1 MDEKGE
7 YLTEEKIYQKT
18 WFIIACLIVFFPV
31 GIFLMWKYHK
41 FSKVIR
47 VIVSIVVIFIFGCLL
62 FGDDDSDVDYSR
74 PLGDYDT
81 DITYYDLARNPDDY
95 EDHLLVME
103 GTVVQTMESDED
115 DVELRVAVDGD
126 DDQIVYLK
134 IDREIINTRIL
145 EDYNIKFYGISTG
158 LITYESTEGADIT
171 IPSVTVEKF
180 EIY

>member
-1 MDEKGE
+1 MDGKEECIK
-7 YLTEEKIYQKT
+7 EEKIYQKT
-18 WFIIACLIVFFPV
+18 WFIVICLIIIFPV

-41 FSKVIR
+41 FNKVIR
-47 VIVSIVVIFIFGCLL
+47 VIVSIAILFIFACIVS
-62 FGDDDSDVDYSR
+62 GDDSNVDYSR
-74 PLGDYDT
+74 PLGDYDA

-115 DVELRVAVDGD
+115 VVELRVAVDD
-126 DDQIVYLK
+126 DYDNIVYLT

-145 EDYNIKFYGISTG
+145 EDDNIKFYGISTG
-158 LITYESTEGADIT
+158 LITYESTEGTDIT

>member
-1 MDEKGE
+1 MDGKEECIK
-7 YLTEEKIYQKT
+7 EEKIYQKT
-18 WFIIACLIVFFPV
+18 WFIVICLIVIFPV

-41 FSKVIR
+41 FNKVIR
-47 VIVSIVVIFIFGCLL
+47 VIVSIAILFIFVCIVS
-62 FGDDDSDVDYSR
+62 GDDSNVDYSR

-103 GTVVQTMESDED
+103 GTVVQTMENDED
-115 DVELRVAVDGD
+115 VVELRVAVDD
-126 DDQIVYLK
+126 DYDEIVYLK

-145 EDYNIKFYGISTG
+145 EDDTIKFYGISTG
-158 LITYESTEGADIT
+158 LITYESTEGTDIT

>member
-1 MDEKGE
+1 M
-7 YLTEEKIYQKT
+7 
-18 WFIIACLIVFFPV
+18 
-31 GIFLMWKYHK
+31 
-41 FSKVIR
+41 IR

-145 EDYNIKFYGISTG
+145 EDDNIKFYGISTG

>member
-1 MDEKGE
+1 M
-7 YLTEEKIYQKT
+7 
-18 WFIIACLIVFFPV
+18 
-31 GIFLMWKYHK
+31 
-41 FSKVIR
+41 
-47 VIVSIVVIFIFGCLL
+47 
-62 FGDDDSDVDYSR
+62 DYSR

-95 EDHLLVME
+95 KDHLLVME
-103 GTVVQTMESDED
+103 GTVVQTVESDED
-115 DVELRVAVDGD
+115 DVELRVAGDGD
-126 DDQIVYLK
+126 YDQIVYLT

-145 EDYNIKFYGISTG
+145 EDDNIKFYGISTG

>member
-1 MDEKGE
+1 M
-7 YLTEEKIYQKT
+7 I
-18 WFIIACLIVFFPV
+18 
-31 GIFLMWKYHK
+31 
-41 FSKVIR
+41 
-47 VIVSIVVIFIFGCLL
+47 
-62 FGDDDSDVDYSR
+62 SDVDYSR

-145 EDYNIKFYGISTG
+145 EDDNIKFYGISTG

>member
-1 MDEKGE
+1 
-7 YLTEEKIYQKT
+7 
-18 WFIIACLIVFFPV
+18 
-31 GIFLMWKYHK
+31 MWKYHK

-145 EDYNIKFYGISTG
+145 EDDNIKFYGISTG

-180 EIY
+180 VIY

>member
-7 YLTEEKIYQKT
+7 CIKKEKIYQKT
-18 WFIIACLIVFFPV
+18 WFIVVCLIIVFPI

-47 VIVSIVVIFIFGCLL
+47 IIVSIVIIFIFGCLI
-62 FGDDDSDVDYSR
+62 FGDDSDVDYSR
-74 PLGDYDT
+74 PLGDYDA

-103 GTVVQTMESDED
+103 GTVVQTIESDED
-115 DVELRVAVDGD
+115 VVELRVAVDD
-126 DDQIVYLK
+126 DYDDIVYLK
-134 IDREIINTRIL
+134 INREIINTRIL
-145 EDYNIKFYGISTG
+145 EDDNIKFYGISKG
-158 LITYESTEGADIT
+158 LITYESTEGTDIT

>member
-1 MDEKGE
+1 M
-7 YLTEEKIYQKT
+7 
-18 WFIIACLIVFFPV
+18 
-31 GIFLMWKYHK
+31 
-41 FSKVIR
+41 
-47 VIVSIVVIFIFGCLL
+47 L

-145 EDYNIKFYGISTG
+145 EDDNIKFYGISTG
-158 LITYESTEGADIT
+158 LITYESTGGTDIT

>member
-1 MDEKGE
+1 MES
-7 YLTEEKIYQKT
+7 I
-18 WFIIACLIVFFPV
+18 WRI
-31 GIFLMWKYHK
+31 IFLMWKYHK

-62 FGDDDSDVDYSR
+62 FGDDDSDLDYSR

-145 EDYNIKFYGISTG
+145 EDDNIKFYGISTG

>member
-1 MDEKGE
+1 
-7 YLTEEKIYQKT
+7 
-18 WFIIACLIVFFPV
+18 
-31 GIFLMWKYHK
+31 MWKYHK

-47 VIVSIVVIFIFGCLL
+47 VIVSIVIIFIFGCLL

-95 EDHLLVME
+95 KDHLLVME
-103 GTVVQTMESDED
+103 GTVVQTVESDED

-126 DDQIVYLK
+126 YDQIVYLT

-145 EDYNIKFYGISTG
+145 EDDNIKFYGISTG

>member
-1 MDEKGE
+1 MDGKEECIK
-7 YLTEEKIYQKT
+7 EEKIYQKT
-18 WFIIACLIVFFPV
+18 WFIVICLIIIFPV
-31 GIFLMWKYHK
+31 GIFLMWKYRK
-41 FSKVIR
+41 FNKVIR
-47 VIVSIVVIFIFGCLL
+47 VIVSIAILFIFACIIS
-62 FGDDDSDVDYSR
+62 GDDSNVDYSR
-74 PLGDYDT
+74 PLGDYDA

-115 DVELRVAVDGD
+115 VVELRVAVDD
-126 DDQIVYLK
+126 DYDDIVYLT

-145 EDYNIKFYGISTG
+145 EDDNIKFYGISTG
-158 LITYESTEGADIT
+158 LVTYESTDGRNIT

>member
-7 YLTEEKIYQKT
+7 CIKEEKIYQKT
-18 WFIIACLIVFFPV
+18 WLIVLCLIVVFPI

-47 VIVSIVVIFIFGCLL
+47 TIVTIVIIFAFGCLM
-62 FGDDDSDVDYSR
+62 FGNDSDDIDYSR

-95 EDHLLVME
+95 EDHLLVMQ
-103 GTVVQTMESDED
+103 GTVVQTMEGDED
-115 DVELRVAVDGD
+115 VVELRVAVDD
-126 DDQIVYLK
+126 DYDQIVYLK
-134 IDREIINTRIL
+134 INREIINTRIL
-145 EDYNIKFYGISTG
+145 EDDTIKFYGISTG

>member
-7 YLTEEKIYQKT
+7 CIREERIYQKT
-18 WFIIACLIVFFPV
+18 WFIVLCLIGVFPI

-47 VIVSIVVIFIFGCLL
+47 TIITIVIIFTFGCLM
-62 FGDDDSDVDYSR
+62 FGNDSDDIDYSR

-95 EDHLLVME
+95 EDHLLVMQ
-103 GTVVQTMESDED
+103 GTVVQTMEGDED
-115 DVELRVAVDGD
+115 VVELRVAVDD
-126 DDQIVYLK
+126 DYDQIVYLK
-134 IDREIINTRIL
+134 INREIINTRIL
-145 EDYNIKFYGISTG
+145 EDDTIKFYGISTG
-158 LITYESTEGADIT
+158 LVTYESTEGADIT